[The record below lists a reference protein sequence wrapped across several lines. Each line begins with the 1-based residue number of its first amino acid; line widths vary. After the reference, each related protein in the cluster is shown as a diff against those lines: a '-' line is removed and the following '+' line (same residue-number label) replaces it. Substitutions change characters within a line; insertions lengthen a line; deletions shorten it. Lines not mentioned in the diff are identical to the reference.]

1 MMNSRQREL
10 GANSMVERNAVRAAV
25 LDRRGRLLLLHT
37 RDLGNAAF
45 GQSWELPGGG
55 IEPGETPF
63 EAVIR
68 ELQEE
73 VGIRVDSATLN
84 PPTWHRD
91 VIYTYRG
98 ERRLQ
103 HEVVFLVQLDE
114 LTPPIV
120 TTQRLGFEPE
130 DHFESRWWT
139 IEEVAANRDRF
150 YPRSLPCVIKRF
162 VEGDQIHEDLEV
174 WD

>member
-1 MMNSRQREL
+1 MAS
-10 GANSMVERNAVRAAV
+10 SIVERNAVRAVV
-25 LDRRGRLLLLHT
+25 LNGTGRLLLLHT

-55 IEPGETPF
+55 IEPGESPYQ
-63 EAVIR
+63 AVVR

-73 VGIRVDSATLN
+73 VGIRIDSAPLN
-84 PPTWHRD
+84 PPTWRRD

-103 HEVVFLVQLDE
+103 HEVIFLIRLAA
-114 LTPPIV
+114 LTIPIV
-120 TTQRLGFEPE
+120 TTQRVGIERV
-130 DHFESRWWT
+130 DHFESRWWA
-139 IEEVAANRDRF
+139 IEDIAANCDRF
-150 YPRSLPCVIKRF
+150 YPRSLPFVIERLIGG
-162 VEGDQIHEDLEV
+162 EQIDEALEV

>member
-1 MMNSRQREL
+1 MNSGEWEPV
-10 GANSMVERNAVRAAV
+10 ANSMVERNAVRAAV
-25 LDRRGRLLLLHT
+25 LDGRGRLLLLHT

-63 EAVIR
+63 EAVVR

-73 VGIRVDSATLN
+73 IGLRVNSLALN

-103 HEVVFLVQLDE
+103 HEVIFLIRLNDF
-114 LTPPIV
+114 TPPVV
-120 TTQRLGFEPE
+120 TTQRVGFERE
-130 DHFESRWWT
+130 DHFESRWW
-139 IEEVAANRDRF
+139 IIKDVASNKDRF
-150 YPRSLPCVIKRF
+150 YPRSLPFVIERLL
-162 VEGDQIHEDLEV
+162 EGEQIHEDLEV

>member
-1 MMNSRQREL
+1 MHGGKCEPVSNPIVKRD
-10 GANSMVERNAVRAAV
+10 AVRAAV
-25 LDRRGRLLLLHT
+25 LDRTGRLLLLHT

-63 EAVIR
+63 EAVVR

-73 VGIRVDSATLN
+73 VGFRVNSAALN
-84 PPTWHRD
+84 PPTWRRD

-103 HEVVFLVQLDE
+103 HEVIFLIRLNDP
-114 LTPPIV
+114 TPAIV
-120 TTQRLGFEPE
+120 TTQRVGFERA
-130 DHFESRWWT
+130 DHFEYRWWT

-150 YPRSLPCVIKRF
+150 YPRSLPFVIPRLIDR
-162 VEGDQIHEDLEV
+162 EQIHEDLEV